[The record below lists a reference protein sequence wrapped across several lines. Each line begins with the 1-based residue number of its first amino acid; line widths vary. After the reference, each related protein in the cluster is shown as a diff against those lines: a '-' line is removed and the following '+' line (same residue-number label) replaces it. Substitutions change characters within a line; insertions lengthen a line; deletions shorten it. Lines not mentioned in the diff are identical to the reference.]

1 MLVVSH
7 RHAVLERADQVIELN
22 EGRRVADVARP
33 GASVRWIDDHCHL
46 HRDLAIADEQVAAA
60 AEAGVERLIT
70 VGCDPEQSADYIDIA
85 RRHPG
90 TVFATVGVHPHDAKD
105 GLGGIEALLG
115 EPEVVAVGECGL
127 DFHYDHS
134 PRDVQ
139 AEVFAAQIALAHQ
152 HDLTLV
158 IHTREAWPE
167 TFDILAAEGVP
178 ARTVFHCFS
187 GGPDEARR
195 CLDLGAMLS
204 FSGIVSFPSA
214 TDLHDAARLC
224 PLDRLLVETDSPYL
238 APVPHRGKKNQ
249 PAWVVEVGSCA
260 GRAQGRRTGR
270 CRPSRHGARRMPPTG
285 CPRDSPANRRS

>member
-1 MLVVSH
+1 M
-7 RHAVLERADQVIELN
+7 
-22 EGRRVADVARP
+22 
-33 GASVRWIDDHCHL
+33 RWIDDHCHL
-46 HRDLAIADEQVAAA
+46 HRDVAIADEQVAAA

-70 VGCDPEQSADYIDIA
+70 VGCDVGQSADYIDIA

-90 TVFATVGVHPHDAKD
+90 G
-105 GLGGIEALLG
+105 
-115 EPEVVAVGECGL
+115 CGPPPACTPTTPRTASAGSRRCSA
-127 DFHYDHS
+127 S
-134 PRDVQ
+134 PRWWRWGSAGSTSTTTTRPATQQ
-139 AEVFAAQIALAHQ
+139 AEVFAAQIALAHA

-178 ARTVFHCFS
+178 ARTVFHCFT

-195 CLDLGAMLS
+195 CLDLGAVLS

-249 PAWVVEVGSCA
+249 PAWVVDVGTA
-260 GRAQGRRTGR
+260 LAAREGRRAGR
-270 CRPSRHGARRMPPTG
+270 CRRSTWGTAHATYRLPPG
-285 CPRDSPANRRS
+285 

>member
-1 MLVVSH
+1 
-7 RHAVLERADQVIELN
+7 
-22 EGRRVADVARP
+22 
-33 GASVRWIDDHCHL
+33 VRWIDDHCHL
-46 HRDLAIADEQVAAA
+46 HRDVAVADEQVAAA
-60 AEAGVERLIT
+60 AAAGVERLIT
-70 VGCDPEQSADYIDIA
+70 VGCDLGQSADYIDIA

-90 TVFATVGVHPHDAKD
+90 SVWATVGVHPHDAKD

-134 PRDVQ
+134 PRDQQ

-152 HDLTLV
+152 HDLALV

-178 ARTVFHCFS
+178 PRTVFHCFS
-187 GGPDEARR
+187 GGPEEAGR
-195 CLDLGAMLS
+195 CLDLGAVLS

-214 TDLHDAARLC
+214 TELHDAARAC

-238 APVPHRGKKNQ
+238 APVPHRGKRNQ
-249 PAWVVEVGSCA
+249 PGWVPLVGEAVARLRGVPPEEVATATWATAERVYRLG
-260 GRAQGRRTGR
+260 
-270 CRPSRHGARRMPPTG
+270 
-285 CPRDSPANRRS
+285 